1 MTTIDPQTLI
11 GMIQVNTRVIY
22 RQTNGLTHE
31 DSLLQLPFR
40 GNCMNWVLGHMVE
53 HRDRMLKIL
62 GEAPQ
67 WDADQSARYAS
78 RSEPIL
84 PDSDAER
91 MENLLRDLQA
101 AQERIV
107 ATLGSATPE
116 SLAKVMDGEEQT
128 DGERL
133 HFLLWHETYHLGQTE
148 ILRQLAGTDDKV
160 I

>member
-1 MTTIDPQTLI
+1 MSIIDPQTLI
-11 GMIQVNTRVIY
+11 SMIGVNSRVITQ
-22 RQTNGLTHE
+22 QTNGLTHE

-53 HRDRMLKIL
+53 HRDKMLRIL
-62 GEAPQ
+62 GETPQ
-67 WDADQSARYAS
+67 WNADQAARYAP

-84 PDSDAER
+84 PDSEAER
-91 MENLLRDLQA
+91 IENLLRDLQA

-116 SLAKVMDGEEQT
+116 SLAKVTDGEEQT

-148 ILRQLAGTDDKV
+148 ILRQLAGTNDKV